1 MESIIYNA
9 KGPRIEAIAG
19 VALSPGEWVEWSTVD
34 ADKVI
39 LDIASDGCAKMIV
52 IEDSL
57 TGKTIND
64 AYAIGEKVQ
73 LLCPINGDVVYSN
86 AEAALSAAAPVEIDG
101 GVLANADPTEV
112 LRWRIM
118 GVTLE
123 NSSTSAPYW
132 TKVQICGR

>member
-9 KGPRIEAIAG
+9 KGPLIEAIAG
-19 VALSPGEWVEWSTVD
+19 VALSPGEWVEWSSTN
-34 ADKVI
+34 KNEVI
-39 LDIASDGCAKMIV
+39 LDVASDGCAKMIV

-57 TGKTIND
+57 QGRTIYD
-64 AYAIGEKVQ
+64 SYTSGEVIQ
-73 LLCPINGDVVYSN
+73 LLCPLNGDIVYSN
-86 AEAALSAAAPVEIDG
+86 AEAALSAAAPVEIDS
-101 GVLANADPTEV
+101 GVLANADPSEL

-123 NSSTSAPYW
+123 DSSTSAPYW